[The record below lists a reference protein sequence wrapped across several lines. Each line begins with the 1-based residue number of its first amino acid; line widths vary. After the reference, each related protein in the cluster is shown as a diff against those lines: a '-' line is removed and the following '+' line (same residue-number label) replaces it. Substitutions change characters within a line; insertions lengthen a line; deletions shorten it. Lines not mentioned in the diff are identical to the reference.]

1 MEYRDYYKV
10 LGVKRDATSDDI
22 RQAYRKLARKYH
34 PDVNPNNKEAEE
46 RFKEINEAHEVLTD
60 PEKRR
65 KYDQLGANWQNFQ
78 QMGGDPNAFD
88 WSQWATGAPGGGGR
102 QRVYTEY
109 VDFDDLFG
117 GGGGGG
123 FSDFF
128 QAIFGSGG
136 GAGTRTQ
143 RAAGFAL
150 NGRDFEQPVQI
161 TLEEAYYG
169 TTRVIQTGERRLEIK
184 IPAGVQT
191 GSRVRVAG
199 EGEPGRNNG
208 QPGDLFLVIEVL
220 EHPMYKREGND
231 LHVRQE
237 VSLYTMILG
246 GEADVQSLKGRLSL
260 RIPPETKSGRVFRL
274 KGQGMPS
281 LRAPNEFGDLYV
293 EVIPVL
299 PEKLSAKEKEMFR
312 QLAEL
317 RS

>member
-1 MEYRDYYKV
+1 MEYKDYYKI
-10 LGVKRDATSDDI
+10 LGVKRDATSDEI

-65 KYDQLGANWQNFQ
+65 KYDQLGANWQNYQ

-88 WSQWATGAPGGGGR
+88 WSQWAAGAPGGGR

-123 FSDFF
+123 
-128 QAIFGSGG
+128 
-136 GAGTRTQ
+136 TRT
-143 RAAGFAL
+143 RRTAGFAL
-150 NGRDFEQPVQI
+150 DGRDFEQPVQI

-169 TTRVIQTGERRLEIK
+169 TTRVIQTGERRLEVK

-199 EGEPGRNNG
+199 EGEPGRNG
-208 QPGDLFLVIEVL
+208 GRPGDLYLVIEVL
-220 EHPMYKREGND
+220 EHPIYKREGND
-231 LHVRQE
+231 LHMRQE
-237 VSLYTMILG
+237 VDLYTMILG
-246 GEADVQSLKGRLSL
+246 GETTVQSLKGRLSL

-281 LRAPNEFGDLYV
+281 LRNPNEFGDLYV
-293 EVIPVL
+293 EVIPAL

>member
-1 MEYRDYYKV
+1 MEYKDYYKI
-10 LGVKRDATSDDI
+10 LGVKRDATSDEI

-65 KYDQLGANWQNFQ
+65 KYDQLGANWQNYQ

-88 WSQWATGAPGGGGR
+88 WSQWAAGAPGGGR

-128 QAIFGSGG
+128 QTIFGGG
-136 GAGTRTQ
+136 GAGTRT
-143 RAAGFAL
+143 RRTAGFAL
-150 NGRDFEQPVQI
+150 DGRDFEQPVQI

-169 TTRVIQTGERRLEIK
+169 TTRVIQTGERRLEVK

-199 EGEPGRNNG
+199 EGEPGRNG
-208 QPGDLFLVIEVL
+208 GRPGDLYLVIEVL
-220 EHPMYKREGND
+220 EHPIYKREGND
-231 LHVRQE
+231 LHMRQE
-237 VSLYTMILG
+237 VDLYTMILG
-246 GEADVQSLKGRLSL
+246 GETTVQSLKGRLSL

-281 LRAPNEFGDLYV
+281 LRNPNEFGDLYV
-293 EVIPVL
+293 EVIPAL